1 MQYYDK
7 YKITY
12 ATKTSKTAYLYLQ
25 EYLSSQPTIIEY
37 QGIDI
42 SLQYLPKSD
51 DPFEPIYS
59 SQLNVTIDITD
70 DMVNMPNLVTLD
82 DRKYFAKLYLGS
94 DLEWTGFVLSDN
106 VQVTFSTGR
115 KQLYF
120 NCVDGIGM
128 LKDII
133 LPISNRV
140 NTNTANTILY
150 YIRTALNSLN
160 LPTTPNIVTS
170 CNFYGNGMTDRGTSL
185 SAEPFSQSYLPYRT
199 FLNKDLTYK
208 DCLTVLSNIVK
219 SFGCRLFMSG
229 GKWWIVS
236 INTFAN
242 TTINYTE
249 YTSTG
254 TVASSGTT
262 SKLSTIEGYNGNTS
276 GLYFINNSQF
286 KLLKKGFAKIYYNKP
301 IETAFNFFSNG
312 NLRPLQV
319 GSTLQPE
326 NWNVSWTGLGSA
338 SYVSNAN
345 ENTAVVSLN
354 RGTSA
359 SATLQLMPVSGGNPA
374 AGPYIGA
381 ASKLKVSWTYF
392 GQSLSGYRG
401 NVYLSVSAGSSYYV
415 WNGTA
420 WSSTVGDYYSIPAYT
435 GPSGSQINTF
445 SFETGVVPI
454 AGQIG
459 FIISVETGT
468 CEFIQVGDFKL
479 EVIPLLDQ
487 VNYTIYKNSTSQY
500 SKEIEIPY
508 GVYSASGTNP
518 VELGVIQNSSGA
530 AFIYWYQYG
539 KATTYPS
546 LIGLLMQQ
554 YMNVYGNNIINLD
567 CNLSSFE
574 TANGFING
582 AKMFKATDTDPSQ
595 INISENSYM
604 LGNSTIDYATDS
616 TQATL
621 LQISDTN
628 ITATNTYELFYNTLI

>member
-1 MQYYDK
+1 MPYQNK

-12 ATKTSKTAYLYLQ
+12 ATKTTKTAYLYLL
-25 EYLSSQPTIIEY
+25 ENDYSGDIIEY
-37 QGIDI
+37 EGIDI
-42 SLQYLPKSD
+42 NLQYIPQSD

-59 SQLNVTIDITD
+59 SQLNVTIDITND
-70 DMVNMPNLVTLD
+70 VSNMPNLVTLD

-115 KQLYF
+115 KQLFF

-133 LPISNRV
+133 LPISDRV
-140 NTNTANTILY
+140 NINTSNTILY
-150 YIRTALNSLN
+150 FIRTALNTLD

-170 CNFYGNGMTDRGTSL
+170 CNFYGNGMTDRSTSS

-199 FLNKDLTYK
+199 FLDKDQLYI

-249 YTSTG
+249 YTAAGS
-254 TVASSGTT
+254 VAASGTT
-262 SKLSTIEGYNGNTS
+262 SKLSTIEGYTDNTS
-276 GLYFINNSQF
+276 GLYFTNNSQF
-286 KLLKKGFAKIYYNKP
+286 KLLKKGFAKIYYNKT
-301 IETAFNFFSNG
+301 IETAVNFFSNG

-354 RGTSA
+354 RGLSA
-359 SATLQLMPVSGGNPA
+359 SATLQLMPISGGSPA

-415 WNGTA
+415 WDGTA

-435 GPSGSQINTF
+435 GTSGSQINNF

-454 AGQIG
+454 AGQIA
-459 FIISVETGT
+459 FAISVETGT
-468 CEFIQVGDFKL
+468 GEFIQVGDFKL
-479 EVIPLLDQ
+479 EVIPLLNQ
-487 VNYTIYKNSTSQY
+487 VNYTIYQNATSQY
-500 SKEIEIPY
+500 SKLIEIPY

-518 VELGVIQNSSGA
+518 VELGVIQNSAGE

-539 KATTYPS
+539 KVTTYPS

-554 YMNVYGNNIINLD
+554 YMNVYGDNIINLD
-567 CNLSSFE
+567 CSLSSFE
-574 TANGFING
+574 TSNGIINA
-582 AKMFKATDTDPSQ
+582 AKMFKATDIDPSQ

-604 LGNSTIDYATDS
+604 LGNSTIDYATDI